1 MANVTVTEMVD
12 GVVVSTITYSTKI
25 EEEIQELEV
34 EAPKEEV
41 VISDTDNASEQRE
54 GNKTRKSFKKSFK
67 K

>member
-25 EEEIQELEV
+25 EEETQELEV